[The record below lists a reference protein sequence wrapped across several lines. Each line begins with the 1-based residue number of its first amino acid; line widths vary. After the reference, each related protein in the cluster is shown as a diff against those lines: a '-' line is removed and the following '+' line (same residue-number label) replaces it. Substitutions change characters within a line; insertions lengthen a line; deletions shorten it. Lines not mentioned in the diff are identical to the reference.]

1 MKKCIKC
8 NLEKVEDCFAFRKDT
23 NKYRNVC
30 FDCGKEN
37 KKSYYIANKQKII
50 KTSRKNSDKT
60 RKELRIMLNGLKNKP
75 CKDCGKSYP
84 PCAMDF
90 DHTENNKVKKINIFL
105 TNCNKAKLIEEV
117 NKCEIVCSNCHRIR
131 THNRNQYIKKEN

>member
-1 MKKCIKC
+1 
-8 NLEKVEDCFAFRKDT
+8 
-23 NKYRNVC
+23 
-30 FDCGKEN
+30 
-37 KKSYYIANKQKII
+37 
-50 KTSRKNSDKT
+50 
-60 RKELRIMLNGLKNKP
+60 MLNGLKNKP